1 MNIINSYLNSFGIV
15 CELTTSQS
23 SAVTLLESGKEK
35 PFNLFIID
43 YETPIEGGFK
53 FIENVKKSNKIS
65 VFPKTI
71 MLLPMMRED
80 LFEQLN
86 LYGINIGVTKPI
98 IPSVL
103 FNSILEIFSNTS
115 QLENKIIC
123 QESDIS
129 VYANKLILLVEDN
142 KTNQLIAKSLLEQ
155 AGFKVIIAN
164 DGIEGVE
171 LYSENKEFINLILMD
186 LHMPNLNGYDAS
198 KQIRKLSPKT
208 PIVAMTADVIQGVK
222 NKCEESGINYYIS
235 KPFEPE
241 NFIKKIKDIIDSEK
255 NEEETVIV
263 LDKEKGLKFLGNNQQ
278 IYNLV
283 IKEYYK
289 ENQNTE
295 EKLSIAISEKRYDDA
310 AQIIHKIKSSS
321 ANIGA
326 TSLYKI
332 CVVFQKVLKE
342 KEENE
347 IEIQNVKFVD
357 MLNHVLEEIKESI

>member
-1 MNIINSYLNSFGIV
+1 VDLYNKNKDNIS
-15 CELTTSQS
+15 
-23 SAVTLLESGKEK
+23 
-35 PFNLFIID
+35 
-43 YETPIEGGFK
+43 
-53 FIENVKKSNKIS
+53 
-65 VFPKTI
+65 
-71 MLLPMMRED
+71 
-80 LFEQLN
+80 
-86 LYGINIGVTKPI
+86 
-98 IPSVL
+98 
-103 FNSILEIFSNTS
+103 
-115 QLENKIIC
+115 
-123 QESDIS
+123 
-129 VYANKLILLVEDN
+129 
-142 KTNQLIAKSLLEQ
+142 
-155 AGFKVIIAN
+155 
-164 DGIEGVE
+164 
-171 LYSENKEFINLILMD
+171 LILMD

-198 KQIRKLSPKT
+198 KEIRKTSHEI

-222 NKCEESGINYYIS
+222 NKCEASGINYYVS
-235 KPFEPE
+235 KPFEPDT
-241 NFIKKIKDIIDSEK
+241 FIKKIKDIIDSEK

-289 ENQNTE
+289 ENQNTK

-321 ANIGA
+321 SNIGA

-347 IEIQNVKFVD
+347 IEILNVKFVN